1 MFFRLPS
8 FEADMQTLTEISQ
21 RRQRQKE
28 QQFAVLRGFLTD
40 ADQSSMPS
48 AAESQASEPMRSTL
62 PSAERLTS
70 TELLDELLAAG
81 RGRPPRLAARR

>member
-8 FEADMQTLTEISQ
+8 FAEDMQTLTEINQ

-40 ADQSSMPS
+40 ADRSYGPS
-48 AAESQASEPMRSTL
+48 VAESQESEPMRSTHPL
-62 PSAERLTS
+62 AESRNS

-81 RGRPPRLAARR
+81 RGRSSRLAARR